1 MKPGPALTMK
11 GNMDQDKFD
20 WKQHVKKNP
29 KLKSKLKILSWKINV
44 HWSDGTDE
52 DLSDCDDDTVSAV
65 DQWLTEVE
73 EERNK

>member
-44 HWSDGTDE
+44 HWSDGTEE

>member
-1 MKPGPALTMK
+1 
-11 GNMDQDKFD
+11 MDQDKFD

-44 HWSDGTDE
+44 HWSDGTEE